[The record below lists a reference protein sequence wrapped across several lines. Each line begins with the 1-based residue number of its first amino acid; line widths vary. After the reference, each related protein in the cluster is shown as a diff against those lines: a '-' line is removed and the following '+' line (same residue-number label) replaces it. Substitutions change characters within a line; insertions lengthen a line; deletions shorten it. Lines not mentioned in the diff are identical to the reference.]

1 MAIYA
6 RSYKPYAGP
15 VTARVTRPL
24 ILVRYSYTRL
34 FQSKFLVLTMALSI
48 CYPLFCAAFIYLS
61 HNQLLLTLMN
71 QQPGTFPKIDGRFFY
86 TFSIVQGAA
95 AYLLTALIGP
105 GLVAPDFANGAMPLY
120 FCRPFSRAEYVIGKV
135 LTLMILLSLVTWVPG
150 LVLYGIQASMAGSDW
165 FGDNLWL
172 GRSIFVGLLTWTTL
186 LSLLALAVS
195 AWVKWRIA
203 AAAVILGIFFAG
215 AGFGAAVN
223 AVMNTAYGSLIDLS
237 QMMHVVWSDMFRY
250 DSGSEI
256 TLGEAWLVLG
266 GTAAFSLWM
275 LSRRVRAFEVTR

>member
-6 RSYKPYAGP
+6 RSYKPYDGP
-15 VTARVTRPL
+15 VTARASRPL

-34 FQSKFLVLTMALSI
+34 FQSKFLVLALVLSI
-48 CYPLFCAAFIYLS
+48 CYPLVCAAFIYLS

-71 QQPGTFPKIDGRFFY
+71 QQPGNFPKVDGRFFY
-86 TFSIVQGAA
+86 VFAVVQGAA
-95 AYLLTALIGP
+95 AYVLTALIGP
-105 GLVAPDFANGAMPLY
+105 GLVAPDFSNGAMPLY
-120 FCRPFSRAEYVIGKV
+120 FCRPFARAEYVLGKL
-135 LTLMILLSLVTWVPG
+135 LTLMFLLSMVTWLPG

-165 FGDNLWL
+165 VSANLWL
-172 GRSIFVGLLTWTTL
+172 GRSIFVGLFAWTLL

-203 AAAVILGIFFAG
+203 AAAVILGIFFLG

-223 AVMNTAYGSLIDLS
+223 AVMHTGYGSLIDLS
-237 QMMHVVWSDMFRY
+237 QMMHVVWSEMFRY

-256 TLGEAWLVLG
+256 AIGEAWLVLG
-266 GTAAFSLWM
+266 GTAAACLWL
-275 LSRRVRAFEVTR
+275 LSRRVRAFEVTK